1 MTADDIAGTDP
12 YARLRFDGQ
21 YLVVTGAGSGVGA
34 ATAALLRARG
44 ATLLLVDRDADALTG
59 VGQRLDA
66 ATLPA
71 DVTDRLAVAT
81 IAQTTSDWP
90 ALHGLLNCVGI
101 TGETHRPT
109 HEVDIDDF
117 EHVVATNLR
126 SAFLLTRALV
136 PRMLEA
142 GYGRIVH
149 VASIAGKEGNAGMA
163 AYSATKAGLIGLVKA
178 AGKDYATSGVTVNAI
193 APAVIRTPLVEA
205 MPPEQVTY
213 MTSRIPMQR
222 CGTLAEVAELAA
234 FVLSPAASFTTGFT
248 WDMSGGR
255 ATY

>member
-1 MTADDIAGTDP
+1 MTADDVVGTDP
-12 YARLRFDGQ
+12 YARLRFDDQ
-21 YLVVTGAGSGVGA
+21 YLVVTGAGSGIGTAA
-34 ATAALLRARG
+34 ATLLSARG
-44 ATLLLVDRDADALTG
+44 ATLLLVDRDADALTR
-59 VGQRLDA
+59 VGQELEA
-66 ATLPA
+66 ATLAA
-71 DVTDRLAVAT
+71 DVTDLNAVGA
-81 IAQTTSDWP
+81 IGQAVSGWP

-101 TGETHRPT
+101 TGETHRAT
-109 HEVDIDDF
+109 HEVDVDDF
-117 EHVVATNLR
+117 DHVVVTNLR
-126 SAFLLTRALV
+126 SAFLLTRALA
-136 PRMLEA
+136 PRMLDA

-149 VASIAGKEGNAGMA
+149 VASIAGKEGNAGMT

-193 APAVIRTPLVEA
+193 APAVIRTPLVDA

-248 WDMSGGR
+248 WDLSGGR

>member
-1 MTADDIAGTDP
+1 MTTDDVVNPDA

-21 YLVVTGAGSGVGA
+21 HVVVTAAGSGIGA
-34 ATAALLRARG
+34 AAATLLRARG
-44 ATLLLVDRDADALTG
+44 ATLLLVDRDADALAR
-59 VGQRLDA
+59 VGQALDV
-66 ATLPA
+66 ATLTA
-71 DVTDRLAVAT
+71 DVTDPLAVDG
-81 IAQTTSDWP
+81 IAQTTSGWP

-109 HEVDIDDF
+109 HEVDVDDF
-117 EHVVATNLR
+117 DHVVATNLR

-193 APAVIRTPLVEA
+193 APAVIRTPLVDA

-222 CGTLAEVAELAA
+222 CATLAEVAELAT

-248 WDMSGGR
+248 WDLSGGR